1 MYSDYFII
9 QEQALRGRYVNF
21 EQIVPL
27 INSLIDSEFNVSTEG
42 YSVNGIPIYSIGVG
56 SGNKKVL
63 MWSQMHGNES
73 TTTKAIFDFINLL
86 KTKHENI
93 YSSHLLENFTFKII
107 PMLNPD
113 GAELYKRENAN
124 KVDLNRDAQHQ
135 TQSEIKTFFK
145 VFDEFKPDV
154 CLNLHDQRT
163 IFSAGKTG
171 KSAII
176 SFLAPSIDEDK
187 TQTPPRM
194 YAMQLIAYMANCLNK
209 QINGHIGRYDDGFNL
224 NCIGDTLQ
232 SKGIPTIL
240 FEAGHFPGDYEREK
254 TREIIFNS
262 FLFLFDGLLNK
273 KLPGVSSYFLLPEN
287 QKLFFDVLIKN
298 VKIPYKSELTDVAI
312 QFEEQLKQK
321 KINLIPKIVRID
333 NLKGYFGHKMIEAR
347 GEEILVNNSNHLKI
361 DMVIDK
367 ILVGGQKV
375 SL

>member
-9 QEQALRGRYVNF
+9 QEQTLRGRYVNF
-21 EQIVPL
+21 EQIAPL
-27 INSLIDSEFNVSTEG
+27 INSLNDSEFNVSTEG
-42 YSVNGIPIYSIGVG
+42 YTVNGTPIYSIGVG
-56 SGNKKVL
+56 YGNKKVM

-86 KTKHENI
+86 KTKHKNI
-93 YSSHLLENFTFKII
+93 NASHILENFSIKII

-124 KVDLNRDAQHQ
+124 KVDLNRDALHQ
-135 TQSEIKTFFK
+135 TQREIKTFFK
-145 VFDEFKPDV
+145 VFNEFKPDI

-176 SFLAPSIDEDK
+176 SFLAPSVDENK
-187 TQTPPRM
+187 TLTPSRT
-194 YAMQLIAYMANCLNK
+194 YAMQLIVYMANCLNK
-209 QINGHIGRYDDGFNL
+209 HIKGHIGRYDDGFNL

-232 SKGIPTIL
+232 SQGVPTIL

-262 FLFLFDGLLNK
+262 FLFLFDGMLIK
-273 KLPGVSSYFLLPEN
+273 ELPEVSSYFSIPEN
-287 QKLFFDVLIKN
+287 QKLFFDILIKN
-298 VKIPYKSELTDVAI
+298 VKLSNKTELTDVAI
-312 QFEEQLKQK
+312 HYEEQLKQK
-321 KINLIPKIVRID
+321 KVKLIPKIVRIE
-333 NLKGYFGHKMIEAR
+333 NLEGHIGHKMIDAKG
-347 GEEILVNNSNHLKI
+347 GEVLVNNSNHLKI
-361 DMVIDK
+361 DMIIDK